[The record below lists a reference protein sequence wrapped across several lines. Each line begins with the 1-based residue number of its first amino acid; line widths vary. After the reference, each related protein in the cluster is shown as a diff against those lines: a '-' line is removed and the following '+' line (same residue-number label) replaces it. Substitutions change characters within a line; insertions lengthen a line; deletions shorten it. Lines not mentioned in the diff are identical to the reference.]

1 MAPTHAAVRLLGKGA
16 MTMHKAVQARFGQS
30 WTKEALELNGEALKE
45 MRSRWNPLMATV
57 IDELSMAAPEVY
69 HALGFRS
76 ALARRVEHD
85 LDVDKYMQQ
94 WFGKMPIGI
103 QLGDFMQ
110 LRPATKRSLCEWI
123 DETFTEEELNA
134 AGESTASELGRY
146 LFKDSFT
153 HVVQF
158 HGTGRFSTCNDGK
171 DLVELLAC
179 MRAGRKMPDALW
191 AKLKAQEID
200 LDGDDARLHDAKFD
214 FAHEG
219 AFVWEIVARLQ
230 QLRAMRDAAKAGKR
244 LYYVQAVDQYVDNS
258 RTMMRSDTLEALQV
272 VNLTNTGLL
281 MGMVPLFQGMQVRV
295 SANVAKNV
303 LLTRELLGVVV
314 GIKPHRREPK
324 QPFQESTSFEPYIFK
339 YLPSCVLVELDDPI

>member
-1 MAPTHAAVRLLGKGA
+1 VASQHSGATRDCKKRRVSNSLVAWDALDVEAAVAERDAAIKRMFSADVLEDGMEEHMEPCMEAEPELQTLPFMVDIDASHTPPKMLALKLMESATLNQTQVQACAPIVFALQQIWERRSQPSLPWADGHVDKPAIVLWLGAGGSGKTWCYTKVVQALFNTYFKPDNVLAMAPTHAAVRLLGKGA

-158 HGTGRFSTCNDGK
+158 HGTGRFSTCIDG
-171 DLVELLAC
+171 
-179 MRAGRKMPDALW
+179 
-191 AKLKAQEID
+191 
-200 LDGDDARLHDAKFD
+200 
-214 FAHEG
+214 
-219 AFVWEIVARLQ
+219 
-230 QLRAMRDAAKAGKR
+230 
-244 LYYVQAVDQYVDNS
+244 
-258 RTMMRSDTLEALQV
+258 
-272 VNLTNTGLL
+272 
-281 MGMVPLFQGMQVRV
+281 
-295 SANVAKNV
+295 
-303 LLTRELLGVVV
+303 
-314 GIKPHRREPK
+314 
-324 QPFQESTSFEPYIFK
+324 
-339 YLPSCVLVELDDPI
+339 